1 MMPSPP
7 PSSSQ
12 AGTTSTVSS
21 SNLNKEKPNKGKR
34 RAEDSGEDEDRHARP
49 TTADGSKG
57 NNSKKKKKSKHM
69 SSGGPSQSQPPPQS
83 STQQQPPDGS
93 QLLLRGKRGTAIYC
107 VGRKDLK
114 EDPNGGAERLRD
126 GIVIHIRAFMGALKA
141 AMVPDPPTPAEIAA
155 FEQNRLL
162 GDDPHAMLKQSL
174 TMVNTFSMDVLNKL
188 RTLRHECKIAG
199 SDTASRIAQIPDDKI
214 KMMFACMQEVGLNR
228 FCPDVFDTPTSY
240 FNLVHEGL
248 ALVTFTQVFLLG
260 GYRFLGITQDYV
272 NNTLLIQ
279 KLYRSFIFGRMRDLM
294 CKEARKKGSVQEDL
308 KYTKAYK
315 EHQKK
320 CQERMKYHTLRGWH
334 TCIKPLFEQPPYH
347 SDHEDGP
354 DGSYHVLTMPL
365 WSSKV
370 TRLYYE
376 TDNYCDECKK
386 YEARNRSQ
394 LRKLPRI
401 PHPQGKETNFTGL
414 PNPTIP
420 LDWFDPGEF
429 NKLPMHIRAKYKDSS
444 VVLPLEEK
452 MQGPRQDDWKTM
464 GPKAFMKKYGKEV
477 RAQYQ
482 FPSEEEMEAA
492 GINGD
497 DKRENSDDMSDEEK
511 EEEDD
516 DDDDVFD
523 LTQLVASEAYFK
535 NLQAHMVQITIE
547 VPEASDKV
555 LSVGMVAVTQGCTQ
569 KGYTVLG
576 SMMGLQRSFRQC
588 SLHAI
593 WVSLR
598 SAKKKE
604 VPERRTEPID

>member
-1 MMPSPP
+1 MPSPP

-21 SNLNKEKPNKGKR
+21 SNPNKEKPNKGKR
-34 RAEDSGEDEDRHARP
+34 RAEDSGEDEDRHA
-49 TTADGSKG
+49 TADGSKG

-93 QLLLRGKRGTAIYC
+93 QLLLRGKRGTAIYR

-228 FCPDVFDTPTSY
+228 FCPDVFGTPTSY

-294 CKEARKKGSVQEDL
+294 RKEARKKE
-308 KYTKAYK
+308 
-315 EHQKK
+315 K

-334 TCIKPLFEQPPYH
+334 TRIKPLFEQPPCH

-365 WSSKV
+365 RSSKV

-376 TDNYCDECKK
+376 TDNYRDECKK

-464 GPKAFMKKYGKEV
+464 GPKAFMKKYGKE
-477 RAQYQ
+477 
-482 FPSEEEMEAA
+482 EEMEAA

-497 DKRENSDDMSDEEK
+497 DKSEFGGTEGENSDDMLDEEEE

-516 DDDDVFD
+516 DDDDD
-523 LTQLVASEAYFK
+523 GRATGED
-535 NLQAHMVQITIE
+535 TIE
-547 VPEASDKV
+547 VPEASDEV
-555 LSVGMVAVTQGCTQ
+555 PSVGTVAVTQGGAR

-576 SMMGLQRSFRQC
+576 SVMGLQRSFRQR

-593 WVSLR
+593 WVSLQ

-604 VPERRTEPID
+604 VPERRTKPID

>member
-1 MMPSPP
+1 M
-7 PSSSQ
+7 
-12 AGTTSTVSS
+12 SS
-21 SNLNKEKPNKGKR
+21 SNPNKEKPNKGKR
-34 RAEDSGEDEDRHARP
+34 RAEDSGEDEDRHAGP

-57 NNSKKKKKSKHM
+57 TNPKKKKKRHM
-69 SSGGPSQSQPPPQS
+69 LSGGPSQSQPPPQP

-93 QLLLRGKRGTAIYC
+93 QSSPRGKRGTAIYR

-114 EDPNGGAERLRD
+114 EDPNRGAERLRD
-126 GIVIHIRAFMGALKA
+126 GIVIHLRAFMGALKA

-155 FEQNRLL
+155 FEQNRSL

-174 TMVNTFSMDVLNKL
+174 TMVNTFSTDVLNKL

-199 SDTASRIAQIPDDKI
+199 SDTASKIAQIPDDKI

-228 FCPDVFDTPTSY
+228 FCPDVFGTPTSY

-260 GYRFLGITQDYV
+260 GYRFLGITKDYV

-294 CKEARKKGSVQEDL
+294 RKEAKKKGSVQEDL

-315 EHQKK
+315 ERQKK
-320 CQERMKYHTLRGWH
+320 CQERTKYHTLRGWH
-334 TCIKPLFEQPPYH
+334 TRIKPLFEQPRCH

-354 DGSYHVLTMPL
+354 DGSYYALTMPL
-365 WSSKV
+365 RSSKV
-370 TRLYYE
+370 TRLCYE
-376 TDNYCDECKK
+376 TDNYRDECKK

-394 LRKLPRI
+394 FRKLPRV
-401 PHPQGKETNFTGL
+401 PHPQGKETNFVGL

-420 LDWFDPGEF
+420 LDWFEPGEF
-429 NKLPMHIRAKYKDSS
+429 NKLPMHIRAKYKDSP

-497 DKRENSDDMSDEEK
+497 DKSEFGGTEGENSDDMLYEEDN
-511 EEEDD
+511 DD
-516 DDDDVFD
+516 DDDDMD
-523 LTQLVASEAYFK
+523 E
-535 NLQAHMVQITIE
+535 
-547 VPEASDKV
+547 
-555 LSVGMVAVTQGCTQ
+555 
-569 KGYTVLG
+569 
-576 SMMGLQRSFRQC
+576 
-588 SLHAI
+588 
-593 WVSLR
+593 
-598 SAKKKE
+598 
-604 VPERRTEPID
+604 